1 MSAPADGG
9 ARQPADGVR
18 AVTASAG
25 SPPFLRAGGGAREPG
40 LACRVRL
47 ADGRVFAGPLPAARH
62 RAIQIGM
69 LHADTG
75 GFVELTP
82 GTRPPGGT
90 KVQINR
96 RHRREHFLPGGAA
109 GERRWLERLLE
120 HAQRIIAGRYARRRF
135 AEWPREECFLGVT
148 ARTSRAGGREHV
160 CETRWLWVDVDD
172 PARLDGL
179 CAFLAERPCH
189 LMISSAGGSGGV
201 QCYWQLDRPLP
212 VSAWMSGRAR
222 RSSRSSARTSG

>member
-1 MSAPADGG
+1 
-9 ARQPADGVR
+9 
-18 AVTASAG
+18 
-25 SPPFLRAGGGAREPG
+25 
-40 LACRVRL
+40 
-47 ADGRVFAGPLPAARH
+47 VFSDELPAVMH
-62 RAIQIGM
+62 RAIQLGM
-69 LHADTG
+69 LHLESAG
-75 GFVELTP
+75 LVELTP
-82 GTRPPGGT
+82 GTRPPDGRLQLG
-90 KVQINR
+90 R
-96 RHRREHFLPGGAA
+96 RARPEHFLPGGAA
-109 GERRWLERLLE
+109 GDPRWRERLLE

-148 ARTSRAGGREHV
+148 ARTSRAGGCEHV

-212 VSAWMSGRAR
+212 GVHVESGRAS
-222 RSSRSSARTSG
+222 RSSRSSGRTYG